1 MAPQQ
6 SDPTLTL
13 SNDELLRSAASLAAR
28 AKARFL
34 EGSAEDAEVLL
45 EHAKALVH
53 GLDVELEAGIDKL
66 TAHVQKLL
74 ASPAP
79 PAPAP
84 APASTQTTK

>member
-1 MAPQQ
+1 MAPQT
-6 SDPTLTL
+6 DPLTL

-53 GLDVELEAGIDKL
+53 GLDEQLEAGIDKL

-74 ASPAP
+74 TPAAP

-84 APASTQTTK
+84 AATDTTK

>member
-74 ASPAP
+74 ASTT
-79 PAPAP
+79 PAP
-84 APASTQTTK
+84 APASTQK